1 MNQLK
6 CMGEKCPNY
15 EEHEFR
21 SSYFM
26 CWLDGVSFKKDYF
39 RDRNCCIY
47 GIIKGKH
54 CELESLK
61 ELASDIK
68 EENK

>member
-21 SSYFM
+21 SSYVM
-26 CWLDGVSFKKDYF
+26 CWLDGYSYKKDSYQN
-39 RDRNCCIY
+39 RKCNIHET
-47 GIIKGKH
+47 IKETYS
-54 CELESLK
+54 ELESLK